1 MARKQGQRGFD
12 FPLAFGVAKKSAR
25 TVTSPYRAEYA
36 PCQLCRGRAA
46 IGSEGKRPAHF
57 DGGKRRARARSARM
71 GKLASSIARDI
82 ASPAVKTGNGTHP
95 ESPCRWLSLHTFLS
109 PSKER
114 VWPYWDCKSCFHRRS
129 RRVSLH
135 RQKACAL
142 LAHQRA
148 FLGANNRRG
157 SHCRALRLL
166 FACIPPAPFRKE
178 TNFPANG
185 QPFPHTRAAH
195 PHFPIKTGPLSF
207 SESGPCSFSFV
218 SPSARRGRLSR
229 QRRRPTRPQ
238 RRCTR
243 RPAWCSAEIH
253 K

>member
-1 MARKQGQRGFD
+1 MGNRSL
-12 FPLAFGVAKKSAR
+12 FPGVAVPHAFFGTFFRVERKYDPPS
-25 TVTSPYRAEYA
+25 
-36 PCQLCRGRAA
+36 GRQPH
-46 IGSEGKRPAHF
+46 RP
-57 DGGKRRARARSARM
+57 
-71 GKLASSIARDI
+71 
-82 ASPAVKTGNGTHP
+82 
-95 ESPCRWLSLHTFLS
+95 
-109 PSKER
+109 
-114 VWPYWDCKSCFHRRS
+114 RRS
-129 RRVSLH
+129 RRVRPH
-135 RQKACAL
+135 REEAYACGFPAL
-142 LAHQRA
+142 QWA

-157 SHCRALRLL
+157 PHCRALRLL

>member
-1 MARKQGQRGFD
+1 M
-12 FPLAFGVAKKSAR
+12 PLAFFCTLFFRHRKKS
-25 TVTSPYRAEYA
+25 V
-36 PCQLCRGRAA
+36 
-46 IGSEGKRPAHF
+46 
-57 DGGKRRARARSARM
+57 SA
-71 GKLASSIARDI
+71 LQ
-82 ASPAVKTGNGTHP
+82 
-95 ESPCRWLSLHTFLS
+95 
-109 PSKER
+109 
-114 VWPYWDCKSCFHRRS
+114 DCKSCFRAAVGASDPIKGKFLTAKLLSNATS
-129 RRVSLH
+129 RGLSARPLH
-135 RQKACAL
+135 PFGKSACQRGGNLRLRAR
-142 LAHQRA
+142 QRA

-185 QPFPHTRAAH
+185 KPFPHTRAAH